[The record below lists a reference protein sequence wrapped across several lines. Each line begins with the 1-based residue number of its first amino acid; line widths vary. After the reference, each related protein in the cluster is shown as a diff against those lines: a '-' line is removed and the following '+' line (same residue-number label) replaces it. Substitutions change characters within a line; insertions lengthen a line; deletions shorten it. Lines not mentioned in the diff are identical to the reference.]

1 MDFAKIS
8 SSNAVAVWLPLL
20 AETLRSFSEAAV
32 LERCRFECSKYEAE
46 AVTAVMGR
54 SQQGLESLSLQG
66 KTGHPWS
73 PNEAGRSAGYFA
85 LLPHLTDIAQVC
97 FQAAVRHVPGDR
109 CGVM

>member
-46 AVTAVMGR
+46 AVTAVMGP
-54 SQQGLESLSLQG
+54 S
-66 KTGHPWS
+66 KVWNP
-73 PNEAGRSAGYFA
+73 
-85 LLPHLTDIAQVC
+85 
-97 FQAAVRHVPGDR
+97 
-109 CGVM
+109 